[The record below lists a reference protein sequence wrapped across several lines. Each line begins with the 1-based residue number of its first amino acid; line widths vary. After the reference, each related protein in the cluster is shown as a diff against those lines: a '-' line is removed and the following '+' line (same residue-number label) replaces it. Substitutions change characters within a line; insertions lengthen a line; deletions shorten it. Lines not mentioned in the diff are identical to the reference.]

1 MNAPALHSVMAEE
14 FVLVAAGAVRALQ
27 ATKEEERHAQRH
39 QEGEGVIKGREPLKQ
54 TLHTQ

>member
-1 MNAPALHSVMAEE
+1 MNAPALHSVVAEDIV
-14 FVLVAAGAVRALQ
+14 FVAAGAVGALQ

-54 TLHTQ
+54 TLHIQ